1 MCSSVCV
8 AVLVALPHGT
18 WSESQHSL
26 SSHHVSPVA
35 PNLHPFGYSQDWAYE
50 IQRTIFAGVHKLG
63 RTVRGKGGAYSDV
76 VLLQA
81 TP

>member
-1 MCSSVCV
+1 M
-8 AVLVALPHGT
+8 
-18 WSESQHSL
+18 
-26 SSHHVSPVA
+26 SPVA